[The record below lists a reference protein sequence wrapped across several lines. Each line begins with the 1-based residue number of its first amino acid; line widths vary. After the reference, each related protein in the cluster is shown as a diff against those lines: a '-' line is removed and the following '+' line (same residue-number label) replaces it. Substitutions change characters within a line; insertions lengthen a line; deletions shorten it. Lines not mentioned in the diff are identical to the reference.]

1 MNRQYSSYPF
11 ANWQA
16 LDLNLLR
23 VLYAMLAE
31 ANTTRAGERIGL
43 SQPAV
48 SASLGRLRQTLGDPL
63 FVREGNRLVPT
74 RYAERLRG
82 PLGEA
87 LGSIERALVGAGTFQ
102 PAQSTMTFRLL
113 GDDYLADILLPGLA
127 KVLAVEAPQM
137 RVEVLPLGP
146 EPIAGQLAK
155 GSIDIAF
162 DRSDR
167 QMPDWVDSVLALH
180 AQPVVI
186 AARGNRA
193 LRAAGCKPGAPLPLE
208 LFCTL
213 PQAGFSPGGDFVAL
227 EDAALA
233 AMGLR
238 RHIAMTLPSFL
249 SIARLVAGS
258 QLIGSVPAPL
268 ARGLAKTLA
277 VELFNYP
284 FPFAAVPLKL
294 FWHVRHTH
302 DAAHRWIR
310 EHTLRL
316 IRPFDAVAHPVQL
329 TTAKKASRRIGAPQS
344 KGRHRAHRQSAA
356 PISDPGA

>member
-1 MNRQYSSYPF
+1 MN
-11 ANWQA
+11 WHA

-23 VLYAMLAE
+23 VLDAMLAE

-48 SASLGRLRQTLGDPL
+48 SAGLGRLRRSLGDPL

-74 RYAERLRG
+74 RYAEGLRG
-82 PLGEA
+82 SLREA
-87 LGSIERALVGAGTFQ
+87 LGSIERSLVGAAAFK
-102 PAQSTMTFRLL
+102 PAQATTTFRLL

-127 KVLAVEAPQM
+127 KVLTAEAPKV
-137 RVEVLPLGP
+137 RLEVLPLGP
-146 EPIAGQLAK
+146 ELVADQLAR

-167 QMPDWVDSVLALH
+167 HTPDWVDSVLALH

-193 LRAAGCKPGAPLPLE
+193 IHAAGCESPSQLPVD
-208 LFCTL
+208 LFCAL
-213 PQAGFSPGGDFVAL
+213 PQVAFSPGGDFVPL
-227 EDAALA
+227 EDTALA

-249 SIARLVAGS
+249 TIARLVAGS
-258 QLIGSVPAPL
+258 QLIGMVPAPL
-268 ARGLAKTLA
+268 ALSLADTLGI
-277 VELFNYP
+277 EHFGHP
-284 FPFAAVPLKL
+284 FPFATVPLNL

-302 DAAHRWIR
+302 DAAHRWMR
-310 EHTLRL
+310 EHMLRL
-316 IRPFDAVAHPVQL
+316 IRPFDAIAHPVQL
-329 TTAKKASRRIGAPQS
+329 SGTKKASRRTDDSSVQS
-344 KGRHRAHRQSAA
+344 SPPYTSEGRCLVAEQLG
-356 PISDPGA
+356 IEC